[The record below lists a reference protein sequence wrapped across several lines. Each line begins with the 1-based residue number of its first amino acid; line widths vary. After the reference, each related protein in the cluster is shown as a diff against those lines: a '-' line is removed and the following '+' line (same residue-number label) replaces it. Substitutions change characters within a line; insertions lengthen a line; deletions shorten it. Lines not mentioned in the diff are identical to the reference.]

1 MKKAV
6 KYVIIIENNL
16 IAYGGENMSNNDTN
30 KYTKEDAYKAL
41 DITNSW
47 IGNVDT
53 KASLG
58 LAFIVA
64 LLAIIFYNAGT
75 MPVTFQNLSTA
86 IKKQTVS
93 CCTIMGTLLVAG
105 LYLTCLVSIVMFFFA
120 IHGRIKTN
128 VTKKSMFFFGT
139 IATLPLN
146 DFKSKTMD
154 MNDKELTKD
163 ILEQVHINS
172 RICSAK
178 FKFYN
183 KGLWLLLSSTVLFFI
198 CMVLNLI

>member
-1 MKKAV
+1 M
-6 KYVIIIENNL
+6 
-16 IAYGGENMSNNDTN
+16 GNNDTN
-30 KYTKEDAYKAL
+30 KYSKEDAYKAL
-41 DITNSW
+41 ELTNSW

-75 MPVTFQNLSTA
+75 MPVAFQNLSAA
-86 IKKQTVS
+86 IKEKTVS
-93 CCTIMGTLLVAG
+93 CCTIMGTLLVAI
-105 LYLTCLVSIVMFFFA
+105 LYLTCLVSIIMFFLA
-120 IHGRIKTN
+120 IRGRIKTN
-128 VTKKSMFFFGT
+128 ATKKSMFFFGT

-146 DFKSKTMD
+146 DFKSQTMD
-154 MNDKELTKD
+154 MNDKGLTKD

-172 RICSAK
+172 RICTAK

-183 KGLWLLLSSTVLFFI
+183 KGLWLLLSSTVLFFA

>member
-1 MKKAV
+1 M
-6 KYVIIIENNL
+6 
-16 IAYGGENMSNNDTN
+16 
-30 KYTKEDAYKAL
+30 
-41 DITNSW
+41 
-47 IGNVDT
+47 
-53 KASLG
+53 
-58 LAFIVA
+58 
-64 LLAIIFYNAGT
+64 
-75 MPVTFQNLSTA
+75 
-86 IKKQTVS
+86 
-93 CCTIMGTLLVAG
+93 
-105 LYLTCLVSIVMFFFA
+105 
-120 IHGRIKTN
+120 KTN

-183 KGLWLLLSSTVLFFI
+183 KGLWLLLSSTVLFFV
-198 CMVLNLI
+198 CKVLNLI

>member
-1 MKKAV
+1 
-6 KYVIIIENNL
+6 
-16 IAYGGENMSNNDTN
+16 MSNNDVN
-30 KYTKEDAYKAL
+30 KYSKEDAFKTL
-41 DITNSW
+41 ELTNYW

-75 MPVTFQNLSTA
+75 MPVAFENLSTA
-86 IKKQTVS
+86 IEEETVS
-93 CCTIMGTLLVAG
+93 CSTIIGAFLVAV
-105 LYLTCLVSIVMFFFA
+105 LYLTCLASIIMFFLA
-120 IHGRIKTN
+120 IRGRIQTN
-128 VTKKSMFFFGT
+128 GTKKSMFFFGT

-146 DFKSKTMD
+146 DFKAKTID
-154 MNDKELTKD
+154 MKDKELTKD

-178 FKFYN
+178 FNFYN
-183 KGLWLLLSSTVLFFI
+183 KGLWLLLSSTVLFFV
-198 CMVLNLI
+198 CMVINLI